1 VLWSK
6 PTSKPQRK
14 ADDNAFVF
22 CEAVVLFT
30 VLRCL
35 PLHPPRG
42 GIHCGGNN
50 HVKNV
55 RNGLDGNRRWGAFY
69 CTLAAAQNADMVRV
83 RGTIQGVDG
92 QTLDVKGRDGAPIKV
107 KLADDVKVLAVDRK
121 SMADV
126 KQGVFVGITA
136 MPQPDGTQKAVEIH
150 IFPEALRGMGE
161 GHRPWDLM
169 PNSTMT
175 NANIESAVTSS
186 DGKEL
191 VLKYKDGEKKFTVP
205 ANVEVVMFDP
215 AAVADLKPGEKIFV
229 VAGKKQADG
238 TVLAPSIVVGR
249 NGVNPPM

>member
-1 VLWSK
+1 MKRISFGARAGASVFAALLL
-6 PTSKPQRK
+6 TS
-14 ADDNAFVF
+14 
-22 CEAVVLFT
+22 
-30 VLRCL
+30 
-35 PLHPPRG
+35 
-42 GIHCGGNN
+42 
-50 HVKNV
+50 
-55 RNGLDGNRRWGAFY
+55 
-69 CTLAAAQNADMVRV
+69 LASAQNSDTVRV
-83 RGTIQGVDG
+83 RGTIQNLDG
-92 QTLDVKGRDGAPIKV
+92 QTLDVKGRDGAPLKV
-107 KLADDVKVLAVDRK
+107 KLADDVKVLALDRK
-121 SMADV
+121 SMDDV

-175 NANIESAVTSS
+175 NANIETAVASS

-191 VLKYKDGEKKFTVP
+191 VLKYKDGEKKFSVP

-215 AAVADLKPGEKIFV
+215 ATTADLKPGEKIFV
-229 VAGKKQADG
+229 VAGKKQSDG